1 MLKIKFI
8 AFIVFFVTNVS
19 YTVAQCAM
27 CKASVISNQKE
38 EVQNIG
44 AGINAG
50 VLYLMVIPY
59 LLFAGVYFMYKKHY
73 KQNKSNIEN

>member
-1 MLKIKFI
+1 MLKSKFVVL
-8 AFIVFFVTNVS
+8 IVVFVLSINNIF
-19 YTVAQCAM
+19 AQCAM
-27 CKASVISNQKE
+27 CKASIISNQKE

-59 LLFAGVYFMYKKHY
+59 LLFAGVYFMYKRHY
-73 KQNKSNIEN
+73 KQNNIN